1 MSTLS
6 TILAAILGVAFIGS
20 GIPKLTGQ
28 AAIVANFERWG
39 YADQIRVA
47 VGAVEL
53 LIGALLLLGIAVPA
67 LAVAGSLIVVFLM
80 VGALATHQ
88 RAGDPFGQWVPA
100 IVLLVLDLVL
110 AVSLLP

>member
-6 TILAAILGVAFIGS
+6 TVLAAILGVAFVAAA
-20 GIPKLTGQ
+20 IPKLTAQ

-39 YADQIRVA
+39 YAEQVRVT

-53 LIGALLLLGIAVPA
+53 LIGAFLLLGIALPA
-67 LAVAGSLIVVFLM
+67 LAVTGSLLVVFLM

-88 RAGDPFGQWVPA
+88 RASDPFGQWLPA
-100 IVLLVLDLVL
+100 AVLLVLDLVL